1 MEQQHLVVTTMTTAA
16 AKTTVIQRSSGRE
29 GNFDNKLILMSEV
42 TKLFALKREV
52 KDINQRFYGPGMFWR

>member
-29 GNFDNKLILMSEV
+29 GNFDNKWIIMSEV
-42 TKLFALKREV
+42 TKLFALKGEV
-52 KDINQRFYGPGMFWR
+52 KDIN